1 MPSFV
6 LRAAAL
12 TARILPPGF
21 RQALYRLGP
30 VTRSLRRLLNR
41 SAPEGILPVTIAAG
55 EHGLV
60 ATVLGPLEQILAR
73 DRAELFMPH
82 HATCPHAEAWK
93 R

>member
-1 MPSFV
+1 M
-6 LRAAAL
+6 
-12 TARILPPGF
+12 T
-21 RQALYRLGP
+21 RQAAEC
-30 VTRSLRRLLNR
+30 RSCHAAIFWASTAASGKPMPLNFD
-41 SAPEGILPVTIAAG
+41 ADPDGNVTIAAG